1 MEAVKELSEDTTES
15 KDTERCNEAECGQE
29 TDSGLDGGFAAW
41 SVVFGAWCCL
51 FCAFGWVNGMT
62 VAALK
67 TYMRRISNKLESHS

>member
-15 KDTERCNEAECGQE
+15 KDTERCKEAECRQE
-29 TDSGLDGGFAAW
+29 TDNGLDGGFAAW

-62 VAALK
+62 TALLK
-67 TYMRRISNKLESHS
+67 IYV